1 MQANITIKGLSIHV
15 VNPVEGSDK
24 ESQFNL
30 KADEISVS
38 LKEATV
44 DSIGDTF
51 KLIIQEQIKE
61 AKKAKFQELKKM
73 PSPSNKEESFDPFQ
87 KPELSSYVNVFGGN
101 IDDMP
106 KEIFDQLP
114 DHVKDLYHLFR
125 KK

>member
-30 KADEISVS
+30 KTDEISVS

-44 DSIGDTF
+44 ENIGDTF
-51 KLIIQEQIKE
+51 KSVIQEQIKE
-61 AKKAKFQELKKM
+61 AKKAKLQELKEM
-73 PSPSNKEESFDPFQ
+73 MLHSHKEESFDPF
-87 KPELSSYVNVFGGN
+87 KIPGLNGHIIVGGN
-101 IDDMP
+101 IDDIP

-114 DHVKDLYHLFR
+114 DFIKNSF
-125 KK
+125 K